1 MVPAPGAP
9 DAPRVGSPDRLGP
22 AYWRLWWANAVD
34 SVGDGAWA
42 AALPLLTA
50 SLTRDSRLVAAVS
63 AAAYLP
69 WLLVSLPAGALVDR
83 SARVPLLWRTQL
95 AQLVIL
101 AGLTAAVATGA
112 ASIPVLALGA
122 FLLGTFEVVF
132 GNAAQS
138 VLPELVPQGLLA
150 RANGNQ
156 YASQVTGQF
165 FLGPPV
171 GSLLF
176 AVSPALPFV
185 VDTVSFAGSAAL
197 LARLP
202 RTPAPARD
210 RVPMHT
216 AIAEGLRWL
225 AGHRLLRTL
234 AVLLGVNNFCN
245 QLGQATL
252 VLFAT
257 ETLGVGA
264 GGFGLLL
271 AAGAVGSVLG
281 GVVNPRIVRRHGER
295 AAVLT
300 ALAVSAAA
308 YLAAG
313 VAPDAAVLAVLLA
326 ANGFAVT
333 LWNIATVTLRQELVP
348 APLLGRV
355 NGAYRMLG
363 WGLLPLGALAGGVV
377 AHRIG
382 LRAPMPLAGAFRLV
396 ALAAAAP
403 LLVRALAPRA
413 IPAEPGVRSG

>member
-1 MVPAPGAP
+1 VT
-9 DAPRVGSPDRLGP
+9 SPHRLGRP
-22 AYWRLWWANAVD
+22 YWRLWWAGAVD

-50 SLTRDSRLVAAVS
+50 ALTSDPRLVAAVS

-83 SARVPLLWRTQL
+83 SVRVPLMRRAQL
-95 AQLVIL
+95 AQLVV
-101 AGLTAAVATGA
+101 AGLVTAAVAGGA
-112 ASIPVLALGA
+112 ASVPVLALGA
-122 FLLGTFEVVF
+122 FLLGSCEVLF
-132 GNAAQS
+132 GTAAQA
-138 VLPELVPQGLLA
+138 VLPDLVPRPLLG

-156 YASQVTGQF
+156 YASTVAGQL

-176 AVSPALPFV
+176 AVAPALPLA

-197 LARLP
+197 LAGLP
-202 RTPAPARD
+202 RTGRPGADPAPVRS
-210 RVPMHT
+210 

-257 ETLGVGA
+257 RTLGVRP
-264 GGFGLLL
+264 GGFGLIL
-271 AAGAVGSVLG
+271 AAGALGSVLG
-281 GVVNPRIVRRHGER
+281 GVVNPRIVRRYGER
-295 AAVLT
+295 AAVLG
-300 ALAVSAAA
+300 ALGGSAAA

-313 VAPDAAVLAVLLA
+313 PAPGAAVLAVLLA
-326 ANGFAVT
+326 VNGFAVT
-333 LWNIATVTLRQELVP
+333 LWNVATVTLRQELVP

-355 NGAYRMLG
+355 TSAYRMLG
-363 WGLLPLGALAGGVV
+363 WGLLPLGALAGGLV
-377 AHRIG
+377 ADAVG
-382 LRAPMPLAGAFRLV
+382 LRAPLPLAGALRAV
-396 ALAAAAP
+396 ALAVAAP
-403 LLVRALAPRA
+403 VLVRALAPGSTA
-413 IPAEPGVRSG
+413 GGPAGGPG

>member
-1 MVPAPGAP
+1 MVSLRHAPHSAP
-9 DAPRVGSPDRLGP
+9 VTSSDRLGR
-22 AYWRLWWANAVD
+22 AYWRLWWAGAVD

-50 SLTRDSRLVAAVS
+50 SLTTDPRQVAAVS

-83 SARVPLLWRTQL
+83 TARVPLMWRAQL
-95 AQLVIL
+95 AQLVLL
-101 AGLTAAVATGA
+101 ALGTAAVAAGA
-112 ASIPVLALGA
+112 ASVPLLALGA
-122 FLLGTFEVVF
+122 FLLGSCEVVF

-138 VLPELVPQGLLA
+138 VLPELVPRELLA

-156 YASQVTGQF
+156 YASTVAGQF

-176 AVSPALPFV
+176 AVSPALPFA
-185 VDTVSFAGSAAL
+185 VDTASFAGSAVL

-202 RTPAPARD
+202 RTERPVAAP
-210 RVPMHT
+210 VPVRS

-257 ETLGVGA
+257 RSLGVRP
-264 GGFGLLL
+264 GGYGVLL
-271 AAGAVGSVLG
+271 AAGALGSVLG
-281 GVVNPRIVRRHGER
+281 GLVNPRIVRRFGER
-295 AAVLT
+295 AAVFT
-300 ALAVSAAA
+300 ALVLSSAA

-313 VAPDAAVLAVLLA
+313 LAPDAVVLAVLLA

-333 LWNIATVTLRQELVP
+333 LWNVATVTLRQEIVP

-363 WGLLPLGALAGGVV
+363 WGLLPLGALVGGLV
-377 AHRIG
+377 AHTLG
-382 LRAPMPLAGAFRLV
+382 VRAPLPLAGALRTV
-396 ALAAAAP
+396 ALVAAAP
-403 LLVRALAPRA
+403 LLVRSLAG
-413 IPAEPGVRSG
+413 PAATPVGEPEPG